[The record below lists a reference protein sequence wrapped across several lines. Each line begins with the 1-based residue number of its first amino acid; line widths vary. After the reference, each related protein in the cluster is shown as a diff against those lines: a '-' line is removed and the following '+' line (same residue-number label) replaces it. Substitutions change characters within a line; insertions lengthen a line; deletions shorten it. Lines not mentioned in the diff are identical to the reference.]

1 MNRTKPLQSHPERF
15 SSFVIDETLGCDLE
29 ESIVTPRHDA
39 DHNDCVFLQGHPGDM
54 EREMKKEG

>member
-29 ESIVTPRHDA
+29 ESIVTPRHDMMLA
-39 DHNDCVFLQGHPGDM
+39 AMIAFFFNGILVTWN
-54 EREMKKEG
+54 EK